1 MHTHAHTNSKSGV
14 VVLRYACA
22 YKLSRSINII
32 TAEKKRHVHHNEDV
46 DLDQH
51 QAVANQNIK
60 TKEELRVKSKWKKR
74 INNDGSR
81 EKRVAKT

>member
-1 MHTHAHTNSKSGV
+1 M
-14 VVLRYACA
+14 Y
-22 YKLSRSINII
+22 
-32 TAEKKRHVHHNEDV
+32 HNEDV

-74 INNDGSR
+74 INNDGKDNNDKAA
-81 EKRVAKT
+81 EKEVAET